1 MIIGNKERVYAI
13 KIGGIACTLTGTYQS
28 GKFGPDYIPSIESR
42 KKVKLD
48 SIRVDSRWT
57 IFTMDRV
64 IKYLEEH
71 KNNSYRHL
79 DVQIIP
85 IGWAFD

>member
-1 MIIGNKERVYAI
+1 MERCKERAYAL
-13 KIGGIACTLTGTYQS
+13 KIGGIACTLVGTHQS
-28 GKFGPDYIPSIESR
+28 GKFGPDYIPSVESR
-42 KKVKLD
+42 R
-48 SIRVDSRWT
+48 RVAYDEGVDVRWT

-71 KNNSYRHL
+71 KSNSYRHL

-85 IGWAFD
+85 IGWVYE